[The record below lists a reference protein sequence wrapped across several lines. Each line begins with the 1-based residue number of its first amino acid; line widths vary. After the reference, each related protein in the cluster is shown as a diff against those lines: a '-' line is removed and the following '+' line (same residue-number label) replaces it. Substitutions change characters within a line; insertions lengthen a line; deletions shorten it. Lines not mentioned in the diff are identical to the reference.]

1 MVQGKTAGDRIFQF
15 INIMVMVL
23 IMVLSLYPFYYAA
36 INSFNTGNAILRGF
50 SSFWPREFTFESW
63 RTVLSDAAVGKA
75 FGVTTLRTA
84 MVTLGSLFLTSM
96 FAYAYSR
103 PHLTGKKFYT
113 ALGFVS
119 MYFSGG
125 VIPFFLLISKLHLYD
140 NFWVYIIP
148 SLFGGFYNVIIFNTN
163 FKALPDSLFESA
175 KLDGAGEFTI
185 YSRIVIPL
193 SKPVLAALCVFTAV
207 GVWNDY
213 TTTLYYTQSP
223 DLQTL
228 QYFILKLVRSYN
240 ATEQLASSAMANNA
254 AVASTLNNS
263 RLGSGVI
270 NSKTIELAA
279 MVLASIPMII
289 MYPFA
294 QKFFVKGVLLGSV
307 KG

>member
-1 MVQGKTAGDRIFQF
+1 MVQSKSLGERAFRIA
-15 INIMVMVL
+15 NMLVMLLV
-23 IMVLSLYPFYYAA
+23 VVVSLYPFYYAL
-36 INSFNTGNAILRGF
+36 INSMNTGVQVMKGF
-50 SSFWPREFTFESW
+50 SALWPEDFTMQAW
-63 RTVLSDAAVGKA
+63 KTVLSDQAVTKA
-75 FGVTTLRTA
+75 FFITLARTVI
-84 MVTLGSLFLTSM
+84 VTLASTLLTSM

-103 PHLTGKKFYT
+103 TYLTGKRFYT
-113 ALGFVS
+113 VLGFVC

-125 VIPFFLLISKLHLYD
+125 VIPYFLLISKLGLYD
-140 NFWVYIIP
+140 KFMVYILP

-175 KLDGAGEFTI
+175 KLDGATEFNMYWKI
-185 YSRIVIPL
+185 LMPL

-207 GVWNDY
+207 GIWNDY

-228 QYFILKLVRSYN
+228 QYFILKLVHSYN
-240 ATEQLASSAMANNA
+240 ATEQLANNAMANSA

-263 RLGSGVI
+263 RLGTGVV

-279 MVLASIPMII
+279 MVLASLPMIAI
-289 MYPFA
+289 YPFA
-294 QKFFVKGVLLGSV
+294 QKHFVQGVLLGSV

>member
-1 MVQGKTAGDRIFQF
+1 MVKSKTAGERLFHV
-15 INIMVMVL
+15 INIAVMMMVIVVS
-23 IMVLSLYPFYYAA
+23 IYPFYYAL
-36 INSFNTGNAILRGF
+36 INSMNTGIQVMKGM
-50 SSFWPREFTFESW
+50 SSFWPEDFTLEAW
-63 RTVLSDAAVGKA
+63 KTVLNDQAVIKA
-75 FGVTTLRTA
+75 FGLTLARTLIVTVASTI
-84 MVTLGSLFLTSM
+84 FTSM

-103 PHLTGKKFYT
+103 TYLTGKKFYT
-113 ALGFVS
+113 ALGFVC

-125 VIPFFLLISKLHLYD
+125 VIPYFLLISRLGLYD
-140 NFWVYIIP
+140 SFWVYILP

-163 FKALPDSLFESA
+163 FKALPESLFESA
-175 KLDGAGEFTI
+175 KLDGATEFGMYWKI
-185 YSRIVIPL
+185 LMPL

-213 TTTLYYTQSP
+213 ITTLYYTQTP

-240 ATEQLASSAMANNA
+240 ATEQLASNAMANSA

-263 RLGSGVI
+263 RLGSGVV

-279 MVLASIPMII
+279 MVLASLPMII
-289 MYPFA
+289 AYPFA
-294 QKFFVKGVLLGSV
+294 QKYFVQGVLLGSV